1 MKRKSAMAVLVTL
14 SLTACSPPAPPQAVL
29 PTVLVRSVGKAGGA
43 AAMQVYTGE
52 VRARFESDLGFRIG
66 GKLVE
71 RRVDV
76 GAVVRRGQVL
86 ARLDPQD
93 AELAAAAAV
102 AQVAAAEADV
112 ALARAELERAQGLR
126 ARNFISASA
135 LDTRSSAHDAAA
147 ARLRQ
152 ARAQAA
158 TARNQAGYAE
168 LVADS
173 DGVVTGQAAEVGQV
187 VAVGQA
193 VFRLARPGERE
204 VLIHAPENR
213 VRQLVPGVK
222 AVVRLWSVPDQA
234 YPGVVREV
242 TPMADAA
249 TRTFAVR
256 VSVPAADAALQLGA
270 TATAAFAT
278 DSADTVVLPGAA
290 LSRDAGR
297 DVVWLVDGDGIVR
310 PQAVDV
316 IAYREDGAVL
326 RANLPDAARVVVAG
340 VHKLVAGEKVRSVEE
355 GAPVALDVQR

>member
-1 MKRKSAMAVLVTL
+1 MKLKPALAVLVTL
-14 SLTACSPPAPPQAVL
+14 SLAACSPPPPPQAVL
-29 PTVLVRSVGKAGGA
+29 PTVLVRSVGKTGGA

-52 VRARFESDLGFRIG
+52 VRARFESDLGFRLG

-158 TARNQAGYAE
+158 TARNQAGYTE

-173 DGVVTGQAAEVGQV
+173 DGVVTALAAEVGQV
-187 VAVGQA
+187 VAVGQT
-193 VFRLARPGERE
+193 VLRLARPGERE
-204 VLIHAPENR
+204 VLIHVPENR
-213 VRQLVPGVK
+213 VRQLAPGVQ
-222 AVVRLWSVPDQA
+222 AVVRLWSAPDQA

-242 TPMADAA
+242 APMADAA
-249 TRTFAVR
+249 TRTFSVR
-256 VSVPAADAALQLGA
+256 VSIPVADAALQLGA
-270 TATAAFAT
+270 TATAAFAM
-278 DSADTVVLPGAA
+278 DVADTVVLPGAA
-290 LSRDAGR
+290 LSRDGAR
-297 DVVWLVDGDGIVR
+297 AVVWLVGEDGSVN
-310 PQAVDV
+310 PQPVDV

-340 VHKLVAGEKVRSVEE
+340 VHKLVAGEKVRAVEE